1 MVWFTYLILK
11 RDGVSTW
18 FKEAESTIKDVWINQ
33 LRDQIVDQLHSNLL
47 LCVLTEKF
55 WVGVFEDDF
64 DLHADSQN
72 NHRHVEGHEYTLA
85 CILCLKL
92 SLNLSDWDEQLFA
105 MVHVKWKL
113 VELTKDA
120 PVGQMSDE
128 TNQTRSSWICYLGS
142 QDVYN
147 GFLTKRWSFFQCQI
161 LLLCFD
167 LIKADISIF

>member
-1 MVWFTYLILK
+1 
-11 RDGVSTW
+11 
-18 FKEAESTIKDVWINQ
+18 
-33 LRDQIVDQLHSNLL
+33 
-47 LCVLTEKF
+47 
-55 WVGVFEDDF
+55 
-64 DLHADSQN
+64 
-72 NHRHVEGHEYTLA
+72 
-85 CILCLKL
+85 
-92 SLNLSDWDEQLFA
+92 